1 MSPKPDHRAIRT
13 GAAGHLTGGLCPT
26 DDKIAP
32 TSLKPRIAHRAI
44 AVAAAMTAFA
54 ATPLWAQDAGG
65 LLGSLSEAIGNASQ
79 GTDAGASLSGR
90 ILQMIALITVLS
102 IAPGLLVVMTSF
114 TRFVIVFSM
123 LRSALGLNQTPPN
136 MVLSSMALF
145 MTFFVMQPVFED
157 AWETGLQPL
166 LNNSITEEQALGR
179 IGAPFKTFMFANTR
193 PKDLLLFR
201 DIAARSAAT
210 ADQATGGSGAI
221 ADLSQPQEAAPA
233 PATAEEA
240 SWRALVP
247 AFMISELRRAFSIG
261 FLIYLPFVAIDL
273 IVASVLMSAGM
284 MMLPP
289 VLISLP
295 FKVIFFAL
303 IDGWYMLAGSLM
315 ESYIPLAGG
324 G

>member
-1 MSPKPDHRAIRT
+1 MART
-13 GAAGHLTGGLCPT
+13 
-26 DDKIAP
+26 AP
-32 TSLKPRIAHRAI
+32 TVR
-44 AVAAAMTAFA
+44 FA
-54 ATPLWAQDAGG
+54 APALLACGVLLLSGPVMAQDGG
-65 LLGSLSEAIGNASQ
+65 NFLSSISDALSDAAPGSDERA
-79 GTDAGASLSGR
+79 TLSGR
-90 ILQMIALITVLS
+90 IIQLIAAMTVLS

-157 AWETGLQPL
+157 AWEGGIQPL
-166 LNNSITEEQALGR
+166 LNNAITEEQALER
-179 IGAPFKTFMFANTR
+179 TAEPFRVFMFGNTR
-193 PKDLLLFR
+193 DKDLALFE
-201 DIAARSAAT
+201 DIAARSAGET
-210 ADQATGGSGAI
+210 DPVVSE
-221 ADLSQPQEAAPA
+221 DELP
-233 PATAEEA
+233 

-247 AFMISELRRAFSIG
+247 AFMMSELRRAFSIG

-273 IVASVLMSAGM
+273 IIASILMSAGM

-295 FKVIFFAL
+295 FKVIFFVL

-315 ESYIPLAGG
+315 ESYLPAVGG

>member
-1 MSPKPDHRAIRT
+1 MLAAQE
-13 GAAGHLTGGLCPT
+13 AAG
-26 DDKIAP
+26 
-32 TSLKPRIAHRAI
+32 
-44 AVAAAMTAFA
+44 
-54 ATPLWAQDAGG
+54 
-65 LLGSLSEAIGNASQ
+65 LLDSLSQALGGAPDGSDER
-79 GTDAGASLSGR
+79 ASLSGR
-90 ILQMIALITVLS
+90 LLQIIALMTVLS

-114 TRFVIVFSM
+114 TRFVIVFSI

-157 AWETGLQPL
+157 AWQDGLAPL
-166 LNNSITEEQALGR
+166 LDNSITEEQALQRVGD
-179 IGAPFKTFMFANTR
+179 PFKTFMFANTR
-193 PKDLLLFR
+193 PKDLALFR
-201 DIAARSAAT
+201 DLAARRSGETEAEPSPEPQT
-210 ADQATGGSGAI
+210 A
-221 ADLSQPQEAAPA
+221 QEAG
-233 PATAEEA
+233 
-240 SWRALVP
+240 WRELVP

-273 IVASVLMSAGM
+273 VVASVLMSAGM

-295 FKVIFFAL
+295 FKVIFFVL

-315 ESYIPLAGG
+315 ESYAPLAGG